1 MCYNHKFFVH
11 KKLMHGG
18 KIRRNTAVLT
28 LGRTTGRTDAEAS
41 VFWSFDANR
50 RLIGKSLVLGN
61 TEGRRRSRRQRWLD
75 GIPDAMKMNLG
86 KLGDCE
92 GKGGL
97 ACCSSWGRK
106 ESDTTG
112 HLNNSSR
119 IINNFVPFLW
129 FSEIL
134 PKFSL
139 LSIIIFTGRRKDYLP
154 LSQFYLHSS
163 LYGFKQ
169 AG

>member
-1 MCYNHKFFVH
+1 M
-11 KKLMHGG
+11 
-18 KIRRNTAVLT
+18 
-28 LGRTTGRTDAEAS
+28 LGRTTGRTDAEAEAS
-41 VFWSFDANR
+41 VFWSFDVNR
-50 RLIGKSLVLGN
+50 RLIGKVPGAGKHWGQKEKQASEVAGWHPRCNEDELGQ
-61 TEGRRRSRRQRWLD
+61 T
-75 GIPDAMKMNLG
+75 
-86 KLGDCE
+86 LGDCE

-97 ACCSSWGRK
+97 ACCSSWGCK
-106 ESDTTG
+106 GSDTTG
-112 HLNNSSR
+112 HLNNSGR

-163 LYGFKQ
+163 LHGFKQ

>member
-1 MCYNHKFFVH
+1 
-11 KKLMHGG
+11 
-18 KIRRNTAVLT
+18 
-28 LGRTTGRTDAEAS
+28 
-41 VFWSFDANR
+41 
-50 RLIGKSLVLGN
+50 VLGN

-119 IINNFVPFLW
+119 T
-129 FSEIL
+129 EIL

-139 LSIIIFTGRRKDYLP
+139 LSIIIFTGRRKNYLP